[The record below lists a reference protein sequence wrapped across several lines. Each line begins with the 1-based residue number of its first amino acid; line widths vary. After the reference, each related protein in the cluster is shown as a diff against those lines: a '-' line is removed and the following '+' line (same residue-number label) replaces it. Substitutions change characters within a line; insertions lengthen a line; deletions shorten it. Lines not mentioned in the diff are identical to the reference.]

1 MKGGERRVD
10 YHDLFQKELTL
21 INSRYESQ
29 AELFEYTSKILE
41 KEQYVEPTFREA
53 VTSREVVFPT
63 GLEMNGIKIA
73 IPHTDTIFVKRPF
86 VLVNKLSTPIP
97 FIQMGSS
104 EKWIDVEVIFMLG
117 IKTPKDQVPL
127 LSSIMEKFME
137 ADFVEQIKTI
147 NDSNTLCDFLI
158 KQFGE

>member
-1 MKGGERRVD
+1 MD

-73 IPHTDTIFVKRPF
+73 IPHTDTIYVKTSFCTR
-86 VLVNKLSTPIP
+86 K
-97 FIQMGSS
+97 
-104 EKWIDVEVIFMLG
+104 
-117 IKTPKDQVPL
+117 
-127 LSSIMEKFME
+127 
-137 ADFVEQIKTI
+137 
-147 NDSNTLCDFLI
+147 
-158 KQFGE
+158 